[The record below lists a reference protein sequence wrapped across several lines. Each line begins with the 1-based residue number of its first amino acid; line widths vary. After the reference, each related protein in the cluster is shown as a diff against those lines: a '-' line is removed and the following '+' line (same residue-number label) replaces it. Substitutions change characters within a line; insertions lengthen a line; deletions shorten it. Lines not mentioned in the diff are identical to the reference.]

1 MEFRPLYQSSY
12 FLAATRGSDLY
23 GVSQGTA
30 VLYVTHIFFF
40 FFWSFREIFLVIL
53 KFLG

>member
-12 FLAATRGSDLY
+12 FLAATCGSDLY
-23 GVSQGTA
+23 GVRQGTA

-40 FFWSFREIFLVIL
+40 SFGPAGKYFW
-53 KFLG
+53 

>member
-12 FLAATRGSDLY
+12 FLAATCGSDLY

-40 FFWSFREIFLVIL
+40 FWSCREIFLVIL